1 MRYPYENMDMN
12 ATFLIHSDAWQL
24 LSHSFI
30 LFHFTLLSL
39 NMWSKS
45 KCVKVCFRFLVLQ
58 RWKIL
63 FQMEFHTSRKQIGFY
78 MKLNE
83 CVRNLVCA
91 HVPMTKLTSAFD
103 YMNRRPQAGKQT
115 NKQKLFA
122 DNCLA
127 EKLLSFRLFRKRV
140 RKRRGKR
147 EWCTIKTWV
156 KG

>member
-30 LFHFTLLSL
+30 LFHFTLLPL

-115 NKQKLFA
+115 NK
-122 DNCLA
+122 NCLQTIVWPKNFFHSDFS
-127 EKLLSFRLFRKRV
+127 EKEWE
-140 RKRRGKR
+140 R
-147 EWCTIKTWV
+147 EGEKESDAQL
-156 KG
+156 KHE